1 MEREDRGT
9 LRALGFKDA
18 EIKELGLWDV
28 AEGEPAA
35 LAEAYLRRSKKK
47 DTLSTLREHLRE
59 LCRKAADEGKKI
71 RHVWFEQRSA
81 SKAYVR
87 REEFEK
93 ATAAIIEEGKSKTL
107 YAWRTDRLSRRGMG
121 AVDRLIDQM
130 EPKGARIVITSEGL
144 DSSLPGMRMVFG
156 ILADRARE
164 EAKSISQRTKIGG
177 DAHKKE
183 GKWPGG
189 VPPFGLEVVNGKL
202 AHKPSEYS
210 FARNYIAVP
219 LLHGIVPGD
228 IANALNAVGVR
239 TRKGKLWRA
248 QTVIALAQTPSWAG
262 LIPDRERATD
272 ESGAVI
278 DKWFKKAQPLL
289 GADGHPIKCG
299 VGVVTF
305 AEWKQ
310 INAKIESRARPG
322 TAIGDR
328 TRGVRQAKTLLVG
341 AFKCPYCKGPM
352 GNGGVSYR
360 CGTRMNQGESVC
372 VGVATKQGRADAAM
386 ETMWLNHVLS
396 LSPES
401 PTIHQIAR
409 DWLSYENPEKEARRQ
424 AVTAALDS
432 ALSRQLK
439 LNKEFFLG
447 TAQMDEATFEVLRN
461 QVSAQIEEMKAELKE
476 LGKTADL
483 TPLMNPKA
491 LAALWNVAG
500 LDGQRA
506 LLAAAV
512 KEVHIIPAKHKGD
525 RTPIEKRLKPVWR
538 DTMDTRDVDG
548 ALRAVERSNDRRD
561 RKKKP
566 ATVGELQEAIFTEIA
581 ELERD
586 QKARRAKVSAAR

>member
-1 MEREDRGT
+1 MERADRAT

-18 EIKELGLWDV
+18 ELKALDLWDV
-28 AEGEPAA
+28 ADDDPAN

-59 LCRKAADEGKKI
+59 LCRKAKDERKQI

-87 REEFEK
+87 REEFEN

-164 EAKSISQRTKIGG
+164 EAKSISLRTKIGG

-189 VPPFGLEVVNGKL
+189 VPPFGLEVVDGKL
-202 AHKPSEYS
+202 CHKESEYS

-219 LLHGIVPGD
+219 LLHGVVPGD
-228 IANALNAVGVR
+228 IANALNALSIR

-272 ESGAVI
+272 ESGAAI
-278 DKWFKKAQPLL
+278 DKWYKKGQPLM

-310 INAKIESRARPG
+310 INAKIESRSRPG

-328 TRGVRQAKTLLVG
+328 TRGVRQAKTLVTNIL
-341 AFKCPYCKGPM
+341 KCPRCKGAA
-352 GNGGVSYR
+352 GNGGANYR
-360 CGTRMNQGESVC
+360 CAARTNQGPSVC
-372 VGVATKQGRADAAM
+372 LGFATARGRLDRAM
-386 ETMWLNHVLS
+386 ASMWLNHIMS

-409 DWLSYENPEKEARRQ
+409 DWLSYENPDKEARRQ

-447 TAQMDEATFEVLRN
+447 TSANMDEATFEDLRER
-461 QVSAQIEEMKAELKE
+461 VAKQIKDLKAELNE
-476 LGKTADL
+476 LGKAADL

-491 LAALWNVAG
+491 LAALWEIAG
-500 LDGQRA
+500 IEGQRA
-506 LLAAAV
+506 LLKAAV
-512 KEVHIIPAKHKGD
+512 KEIHITPAKGVGD
-525 RTPIEKRLKPVWR
+525 RTPIEKRLKPAWK
-538 DTMDTRDVDG
+538 DQHDARDVDG
-548 ALRAVERSNDRRD
+548 ALKAVERSTDRR
-561 RKKKP
+561 
-566 ATVGELQEAIFTEIA
+566 
-581 ELERD
+581 
-586 QKARRAKVSAAR
+586 KARKMFVQTALTA